1 MMSKEEF
8 SRLTEIAERKKKLMT
23 EGELYRSR
31 ITASRQMIR
40 HSLDVQ
46 SLSKI
51 ALSHFAGIAYARL
64 EDIVSLKGIS
74 VSLSTLIPV
83 VLQGIS
89 FLSKRSFL
97 KRGSLLIGG
106 LLVFA
111 YQVVKKRKEMHS
123 NTDQDGR

>member
-8 SRLTEIAERKKKLMT
+8 SRLTEIAERKKKLVT

-51 ALSHFAGIAYARL
+51 ALSHLAGIAYARL
-64 EDIVSLKGIS
+64 ENIVSLKG
-74 VSLSTLIPV
+74 VSLPTLIPV

-97 KRGSLLIGG
+97 KRGPLLIGG

-111 YQVVKKRKEMHS
+111 YQVVKKRKEMHG
-123 NTDQDGR
+123 NTSVD